1 MKKTLSALIA
11 LLMLLPLC
19 LAVIPASAA
28 TPEGKSISKLVDFY
42 AMEQDGVYYLENSI
56 EISAPYPKAFRG
68 TLDGNG
74 HVITSSSPQG
84 IFSSVEGGTLKD
96 LIIHLA
102 CSESTS
108 RDIAAVATRG
118 YGRFENIRAILSV
131 EISASAERFKHT
143 VGGIIGEVNG
153 ASVLE
158 NCRADG
164 AIKMNISTDSG
175 AGIATSIGGIAGRVS
190 GAGEVSFIDC
200 VNNANITS
208 GQIQMSV
215 GGIVGIT
222 RLDSQVLFDGC
233 VNNGRITSTRG
244 SHSGTAGIC
253 GIANGTH
260 SPLACVRFV
269 DCANLGTVRDDGEKG
284 VSSGNNVGGILGRG
298 YGIARADFE
307 RCFNAGALK
316 SAIGG
321 WSSVGGI
328 IGGIM
333 TYGFSWSGTHGGS
346 VNISDCVNLGKI
358 ENGNFNGGI
367 IGGALQFNTDDCMV
381 SVLRSANYGDVSG
394 ENAGGI
400 IGHCG
405 ESAFNGLLVKNCYN
419 GGDIDGSNNSAGI
432 VASVDT
438 EHGGGEYAITK
449 DLGRTVEGCINVG
462 GAKSPEQFSG
472 IISSVEKQTVSVRD
486 CINIFN
492 TDKLFNA
499 ISGEE
504 RSKISAANNYYIGE
518 AGRHLHGSPV
528 SESYARAREATLL
541 KDLPADTGEM
551 MAWLEEISYFNSKG
565 YSEGWDNLVV
575 ARDNA
580 KTFAYRVCS
589 QSEADAALAELMTAL
604 EGLKFIDGISN
615 EELLSALSE
624 AEKLL
629 DKQDEYTPA
638 SWEKF
643 ISEYERA
650 RFKVYTARGGG
661 YEFGLIKAMSDLKI
675 KATYDELNEV
685 IGRYIAYRR
694 EEFTS
699 AGWEEFRSALVAAS
713 ELQDDEN
720 TSADDVSAA
729 MARLISAAEALKP
742 RVQTVELTK
751 KLIETREDY
760 PREDYTAS
768 SYAEFEALLAP
779 IEEAAERNDCSAEEI
794 EKLLLAID
802 EATDVLTERGDLSA
816 VDRLLA
822 SIGAYKQNDFL
833 PEGWATLLGV
843 IDTVN
848 SARERERA
856 AELTK
861 PESEALAEELSAA
874 LRGLIYRAEFERI
887 DELLA
892 EAENLSEAD
901 YTTESWAALESAIV
915 SAKALKNDE
924 RATKEQSD
932 AAETSLILAMRGLER
947 IATGSEPSESGC
959 GSSVEPCLVAIVAF
973 LGACALVRKKID

>member
-1 MKKTLSALIA
+1 MKKTLSVLIA

-19 LAVIPASAA
+19 LAAIPTSAA
-28 TPEGKSISKLVDFY
+28 TPEGKPISKLVDFY

-118 YGRFENIRAILSV
+118 YGRFENIRATLSV

-200 VNNANITS
+200 VNNANITN

-233 VNNGRITSTRG
+233 VNNGRINSTRG

-253 GIANGTH
+253 GIADGTH
-260 SPLACVRFV
+260 SPLASVRFV
-269 DCANLGTVRDDGEKG
+269 DCANLGAVRDDGEKG

-333 TYGFSWSGTHGGS
+333 TYGFAWSGTHGGS

-394 ENAGGI
+394 EHAGGI

-419 GGDIDGSNNSAGI
+419 GGYINGSNNSAGI

-438 EHGGGEYAITK
+438 EQGGGEYAITK

-504 RSKISAANNYYIGE
+504 RSKISSANNYYIGE

-551 MAWLEEISYFNSKG
+551 MAWLEEINYFNSKG

-589 QSEADAALAELMTAL
+589 QSEAEAALAELMTAL
-604 EGLKFIDGISN
+604 EGLKFIEGISN
-615 EELLSALSE
+615 EELLAALAE

-699 AGWEEFRSALVAAS
+699 FGWEEFRDALIDAS
-713 ELQDDEN
+713 ELQSDEN

-729 MARLISAAEALKP
+729 IARLISAAEALKS
-742 RVQTVELTK
+742 RVQAIVLTERLEEIGK
-751 KLIETREDY
+751 EH
-760 PREDYTAS
+760 PQEDYTAS
-768 SYAEFEALLAP
+768 SYAEFEALLVP
-779 IEEAAERNDCSAEEI
+779 VYEAAERNDCSAEDI

-822 SIGAYKQNDFL
+822 PIGAYKQNDFL

-861 PESEALAEELSAA
+861 DESDALAEELSAA
-874 LRGLIYRAEFERI
+874 LRGLVYRAELERI

-892 EAENLSEAD
+892 EAEGLNEAD
-901 YTTESWAALESAIV
+901 HTSDSWAALEDAIA

-924 RATKEQSD
+924 KATKEQSD
-932 AAETSLILAMRGLER
+932 AVQTKLILAMRGLER
-947 IATGSEPSESGC
+947 IATSNEPSANGC
-959 GSSVEPCLVAIVAF
+959 GSSVAPCLVAITV
-973 LGACALVRKKID
+973 LLCACALVRKRLD

>member
-1 MKKTLSALIA
+1 MKKTLSILIA

-19 LAVIPASAA
+19 LAAIPTSAA
-28 TPEGKSISKLVDFY
+28 TPEGKPISKLVDFY

-56 EISAPYPKAFRG
+56 EIPSPYPKAFRG

-118 YGRFENIRAILSV
+118 YGRFENIRATLSV

-175 AGIATSIGGIAGRVS
+175 SGIATSIGGIAGRVS

-200 VNNANITS
+200 VNNANITN

-222 RLDSQVLFDGC
+222 RLNSRVLFDGC

-253 GIANGTH
+253 GIADGTH
-260 SPLACVRFV
+260 SPLASVRFV
-269 DCANLGTVRDDGEKG
+269 DCANLGNVRDDGEKG

-307 RCFNAGALK
+307 RCFNAGTLK

-381 SVLRSANYGDVSG
+381 SVLRSANYGYVGG
-394 ENAGGI
+394 EHAGGI

-405 ESAFNGLLVKNCYN
+405 ESAFNGLLVKSCYN

-438 EHGGGEYAITK
+438 EYGGGEYAITK

-565 YSEGWDNLVV
+565 YSEGWESLVI

-615 EELLSALSE
+615 EELLAALAE

-650 RFKVYTARGGG
+650 RFKIYTARGGG

-699 AGWEEFRSALVAAS
+699 FGWEEFRDALVAAS

-729 MARLISAAEALKP
+729 IARLISAAEALKP
-742 RVQTVELTK
+742 RVQAIVLTERLEEIGK
-751 KLIETREDY
+751 EH
-760 PREDYTAS
+760 PQEDYTAS
-768 SYAEFEALLAP
+768 SYAEFEALLVP
-779 IEEAAERNDCSAEEI
+779 VYEAAERNDCSAEDI

-822 SIGAYKQNDFL
+822 PIGAYKQNDFL

-861 PESEALAEELSAA
+861 DESDALAKALSDA
-874 LRGLIYRAEFERI
+874 LYGLTYKAQFEQI

-892 EAENLSEAD
+892 EAESLNAAD
-901 YTTESWAALESAIV
+901 HTSDSWAALEDAIV

-924 RATKEQSD
+924 KATKEQSD

-959 GSSVEPCLVAIVAF
+959 GSSVAPCLVAITVL
-973 LGACALVRKKID
+973 LGACALVRKRLD

>member
-1 MKKTLSALIA
+1 MKKTLSVLIA
-11 LLMLLPLC
+11 LLMLLPIC
-19 LAVIPASAA
+19 LAAIPTSAA
-28 TPEGKSISKLVDFY
+28 TPEGKPISKLVDFY
-42 AMEQDGVYYLENSI
+42 AMDQDGVYYLENNI
-56 EISAPYPKAFRG
+56 EIPSPYPKAFKG

-84 IFSSVEGGTLKD
+84 IFSSVEGGTVKD
-96 LIIHLA
+96 LIIDLA

-118 YGRFENIRAILSV
+118 YGRFENIRATLSV

-190 GAGEVSFIDC
+190 GAGEVSFINC
-200 VNNANITS
+200 INNANITN

-222 RLDSQVLFDGC
+222 RLDSRVLFDGC

-244 SHSGTAGIC
+244 NHSGTAGIC
-253 GIANGTH
+253 GIADGTH
-260 SPLACVRFV
+260 SPLASVRFV
-269 DCANLGTVRDDGEKG
+269 DCANLGAVRDDGEKG

-307 RCFNAGALK
+307 RCFNAGTLK

-333 TYGFSWSGTHGGS
+333 TYGFAWSGTHGGS
-346 VNISDCVNLGKI
+346 VNISDCVNFGKI

-381 SVLRSANYGDVSG
+381 SVLRSANYGGISG
-394 ENAGGI
+394 EHAGGI
-400 IGHCG
+400 IGRCG

-419 GGDIDGSNNSAGI
+419 DAWINGTRASAGI
-432 VASVDT
+432 VGAVST
-438 EHGGGEYAITK
+438 EQGGGEYAIIT
-449 DLGRTVEGCINVG
+449 DLGRTIESCINRG
-462 GAKSPEQFSG
+462 GSNKPESFSG
-472 IISSVEKQTVSVRD
+472 VISTVTKQTVKVRS
-486 CINIFN
+486 CINLFD
-492 TDKLFNA
+492 TDNFFFA

-504 RSKISAANNYYIGE
+504 SARIDASGNYYVGDAE
-518 AGRHLHGSPV
+518 RHFYASMV
-528 SESYARAREATLL
+528 SESYALTREATLL
-541 KDLPADTGEM
+541 ELVPADTGELI
-551 MAWLEEISYFNSKG
+551 AWLEEISYFNSKG

-580 KTFAYRVCS
+580 KNFAYRVCS

-661 YEFGLIKAMSDLKI
+661 YEFGLIVAMSDLKI

-699 AGWEEFRSALVAAS
+699 LGWEEFRDALVAAL
-713 ELQDDEN
+713 ELQSDEN

-729 MARLISAAEALKP
+729 IARLISAAEALKP
-742 RVQTVELTK
+742 RVQTVELTER
-751 KLIETREDY
+751 LEEIREDY
-760 PREDYTAS
+760 PSEDYTAS
-768 SYAEFEALLAP
+768 SYAEFEALLVP
-779 IEEAAERNDCSAEEI
+779 IKEAAEHNDCSAEEI

-822 SIGAYKQNDFL
+822 PIGAYKQNDFL

-848 SARERERA
+848 SARERERT

-874 LRGLIYRAEFERI
+874 LRGLVYRAELERI

-924 RATKEQSD
+924 KATKEQSD
-932 AAETSLILAMRGLER
+932 AAETRLILAMRGLER
-947 IATGSEPSESGC
+947 IATSNEPSANGC
-959 GSSVEPCLVAIVAF
+959 GSAIAPCLVAITVL